1 MRKLLRADFSRLFR
15 DKLFLVSLTL
25 MFAMGTALQIMHCI
39 DNVKNNEHW
48 SPDATCFVFAVFVPI
63 LLSLITALFIGSDY
77 SDGTMRNKLIVGH
90 KRHCIY
96 LANLTVIAAAGILLS
111 IAYILPH
118 TVLGLFLLGRF
129 ITPPTVLLLYTGV
142 NFALVTAYS
151 SLFVLIAMLSQSK
164 ANTTAVCIL
173 LAFVL
178 LFVGVYLTSAL
189 NEPEYYS
196 GYVFTADGVTTSE
209 ESEKNPNYVGGK
221 KREVYEFLQEFTPGG
236 QELLSSNM
244 TADNPEVLAVYD
256 GIIMLLSTCAGIILF
271 RRKDLK

>member
-1 MRKLLRADFSRLFR
+1 MRKLLRANFSRLFR
-15 DKLFLVSLTL
+15 DKLFLVSIAL
-25 MFAMGTALQIMHCI
+25 MFVMGTALQIMHYI
-39 DNVKNNEHW
+39 DNVKNNENW
-48 SPDATCFVFAVFVPI
+48 TPDATCFVFAVFVPI

-96 LANLTVIAAAGILLS
+96 LANLIVITAAGILMS
-111 IAYILPH
+111 ISYILQH
-118 TVLGLFLLGRF
+118 TVLGFLLFGGF
-129 ITPPTVLLLYTGV
+129 VTQPSVLLLYTGV
-142 NFALVTAYS
+142 NFALMIAYS
-151 SLFVLIAMLSQSK
+151 SLFVLTSMLSQSK

-209 ESEKNPNYVGGK
+209 DSEKNPNYVGGK

-244 TADNPEVLAVYD
+244 IAGNPAMLALYD
-256 GIIMLLSTCAGIILF
+256 GIILLVSTGVGIALF

>member
-1 MRKLLRADFSRLFR
+1 MRKLLRANFSRLFR
-15 DKLFLVSLTL
+15 DKLFLVSIAL
-25 MFAMGTALQIMHCI
+25 MFVMGTALQIMHYI
-39 DNVKNNEHW
+39 DNVKNNENW
-48 SPDATCFVFAVFVPI
+48 TPDATCFVFAVFVPI

-96 LANLTVIAAAGILLS
+96 LANLIVIAAAGILLS
-111 IAYILPH
+111 ISYILPH
-118 TVLGLFLLGRF
+118 TVLGFLLFGGF
-129 ITPPTVLLLYTGV
+129 VTQPSVLLLYTGV
-142 NFALVTAYS
+142 NFALMIAYS
-151 SLFVLIAMLSQSK
+151 SLFVLTSMLSQSK
-164 ANTTAVCIL
+164 ANTTAMCIL

-209 ESEKNPNYVGGK
+209 DSEKNPNYVGGK

-244 TADNPEVLAVYD
+244 IAGNPAMLALYD
-256 GIIMLLSTCAGIILF
+256 GIILLVSTGVGIALF

>member
-1 MRKLLRADFSRLFR
+1 
-15 DKLFLVSLTL
+15 
-25 MFAMGTALQIMHCI
+25 MFVMGTALQIMHYI
-39 DNVKNNEHW
+39 DNVKNNENW
-48 SPDATCFVFAVFVPI
+48 TPDATCFVFAVFVPI

-96 LANLTVIAAAGILLS
+96 LANLIVITAAGILMS
-111 IAYILPH
+111 ISYILQH
-118 TVLGLFLLGRF
+118 TVLGFLLFGGF
-129 ITPPTVLLLYTGV
+129 VTQPSVLLLYTGV
-142 NFALVTAYS
+142 NFALMIAYS
-151 SLFVLIAMLSQSK
+151 SLFVLTSMLSQSK
-164 ANTTAVCIL
+164 ANTTAMCIL

-196 GYVFTADGVTTSE
+196 GYVLTADGVTTSE
-209 ESEKNPNYVGGK
+209 DSEKNPNYVGGK

-244 TADNPEVLAVYD
+244 TAENPAMLAIYD
-256 GIIMLLSTCAGIILF
+256 GIILLVSTGVGIL
-271 RRKDLK
+271 RRP

>member
-1 MRKLLRADFSRLFR
+1 MRKLLRANFSRLFR
-15 DKLFLVSLTL
+15 DKLFLVSLAL
-25 MFAMGTALQIMHCI
+25 MFVMGTALQIMHYI
-39 DNVKNNEHW
+39 DNVKNNENW
-48 SPDATCFVFAVFVPI
+48 TPNATCFVFAVFVPI
-63 LLSLITALFIGSDY
+63 PLSLITALFIGSDY

-96 LANLTVIAAAGILLS
+96 LANLIVIAAAGILLS
-111 IAYILPH
+111 ISYILPH
-118 TVLGLFLLGRF
+118 TVLGFLLFGGF
-129 ITPPTVLLLYTGV
+129 VTQPSVLLLYTGV
-142 NFALVTAYS
+142 NFALMIAYS
-151 SLFVLIAMLSQSK
+151 SLFVLTSMLSQSK
-164 ANTTAVCIL
+164 ANTTAMCIL

-209 ESEKNPNYVGGK
+209 DSEKNPNYVGGK

-244 TADNPEVLAVYD
+244 TAENPAMLALYD
-256 GIIMLLSTCAGIILF
+256 GIILLVSTGVGIALF

>member
-15 DKLFLVSLTL
+15 DKLFLVSLAL
-25 MFAMGTALQIMHCI
+25 MLVMGAALPIMHYI
-39 DNVKNNEHW
+39 DNVKNGENYN
-48 SPDATCFVFAVFVPI
+48 PAATCFVFAVFVPI
-63 LLSLITALFIGSDY
+63 MLSLITALFIGSDY

-90 KRHCIY
+90 KRHNIY

-111 IAYILPH
+111 ISYILPH
-118 TVLGLFLLGRF
+118 TVLGLLLLGRF
-129 ITPPTVLLLYTGV
+129 STQTSVLLLYMGV
-142 NFALVTAYS
+142 NFALVIAYS
-151 SLFVLIAMLSQSK
+151 SLFVIIAMLSQSK

-236 QELLSSNM
+236 QELLTSNM
-244 TADNPEVLAVYD
+244 TAENPAMLAVYD
-256 GIIMLLSTCAGIILF
+256 GIIMLVSTCAGIVLF